1 MATDATAAAQSPAEN
16 PMRRPL
22 IIFAISLVVYLISTG
37 FKDTLYNNHV
47 LLADAWLHGHIWIDG
62 PVAGV
67 DALPFENHWYII
79 EGPLPAV
86 LLLPF
91 VALFGLHTNQVAFA
105 AVCAAIALATAEV
118 VFARMGIEA
127 RLRNWLVA
135 FLGFGT
141 VLWWCTSFAAVWMLA
156 HVIGVM
162 FAMLILAECYGKR
175 RPALIGFLIACMG
188 LTRFPMILAAIP
200 ITYWLFAPS
209 QSEGARTNARA
220 AYSFLAGIA
229 PLLVLYAV
237 YNYARWHTPFDIGY
251 TLWYH
256 ADQVGE
262 PTGPPFKLH
271 YLPFNVYSF
280 FFYPPAF
287 SMDFPWLRPTS
298 FGVALTFTSPAL
310 ALAFL
315 TNLRTREGL
324 VWWSATVLT
333 ALPSL
338 FYYVNG
344 FEQFG
349 MRHSLDFTPF
359 MLPLVARGLE
369 RCPSA
374 LSFGLIALSIA
385 ANAYGVLYSWL
396 YHGFTVVPR

>member
-1 MATDATAAAQSPAEN
+1 MI
-16 PMRRPL
+16 RRPVFIFVVSL
-22 IIFAISLVVYLISTG
+22 IVFLVSTG
-37 FKDTLYNNHV
+37 FKDTQYNNHV
-47 LLADAWLHGHIWIDG
+47 LLAAAWLHGHIWLDG
-62 PVAGV
+62 PVSGI
-67 DALPFENHWYII
+67 DALPYEGHWYII

-91 VALFGLHTNQVAFA
+91 VAIFGLHTNQVAFT
-105 AVCAAIALATAEV
+105 AVCAAIALAAAEIL
-118 VFARMGIEA
+118 FERMGVET

-141 VLWWCTSFAAVWMLA
+141 VVWWCTAFAAVWMLA

-175 RPALIGFLIACMG
+175 RPALIGFLIACMS

-200 ITYWLFAPS
+200 ISYWLFSGSSVQGP
-209 QSEGARTNARA
+209 RLDIRA
-220 AYSFLAGIA
+220 VRAFALGFA
-229 PLLVLYAV
+229 PLFLLYIA
-237 YNYARWHTPFDIGY
+237 YNYARWHTLGDMGY

-256 ADQVGE
+256 MDQVGE
-262 PTGPPFKLH
+262 STGPPFKLH
-271 YLPFNVYSF
+271 YLPFNIYSF
-280 FFYPPAF
+280 LFYPPGF
-287 SMDFPWLRPTS
+287 VFQFPWLKPTA

-310 ALAFL
+310 VLAFL
-315 TNLRTREGL
+315 TSPRTREGL

-359 MLPLVARGLE
+359 MMPLVARGLE

-374 LSFGLIALSIA
+374 LSFGLIVFSIA
-385 ANAYGVLYSWL
+385 ANAYGVWYSWV